1 MNILGIDPD
10 TKTTGLGVVV
20 SGRPVHG
27 KLVCVPKRT
36 AKWEVRRPLMV
47 RALNEAMS
55 ELRFKT
61 PDAERIDIIVVES
74 QFIYPPK
81 GASKGTLRPNDI
93 LHLAQIAGAALA
105 AAMEAYPT
113 ASVLVPTPKEWKGST
128 KKEAFTDAL
137 LKKLGLT
144 PTARGL
150 EFTGSPQKV
159 RLPGTTSLSPKD
171 ATHVIDALGLARW
184 AHMRTPR

>member
-10 TKTTGLGVVV
+10 TKTTGIGIVTN
-20 SGRPVHG
+20 GRPTHG
-27 KLVCVPKRT
+27 RLVVVPKRT
-36 AKWEVRRPLMV
+36 AKWEVRRPAMV
-47 RALNEAMS
+47 RAINEAMA

-61 PDAERIDIIVVES
+61 PDAEHIDIIVVES

-81 GASKGTLRPNDI
+81 GAEKGTKRPNDI

-105 AAMEAYPT
+105 AAIDNYPT
-113 ASVLVPTPKEWKGST
+113 ATVLVPLPVEWKGT
-128 KKEAFTDAL
+128 TRKDAFTASL
-137 LKKLGLT
+137 LKKLGLE

-150 EFTGSPQKV
+150 EFVSSTA
-159 RLPGTTSLSPKD
+159 RLPGTTKLAPKD